1 MVKYRYFGPML
12 RAQAKWLNKMARRGW
27 RLADTGKLD
36 YSFVPCEPG
45 EYQYAVDYVGNFSRE
60 RGEDYAQFLAGCGYR
75 TWFKNVN
82 LQWSRGKLRW
92 NPAGEPGARISSERT
107 NLDRELIIVERRAEA
122 GEFRLYT
129 TVEDELDVLRGMR
142 RKHLYAALIFAALG
156 ALAPVLKVTANR
168 ATYQNMIDNMDI
180 DVSGVTEGEVS
191 IEEAGA
197 SMLDE
202 VLEVC
207 NGKTTKAES
216 YGFSDIAI
224 DRICRFI

>member
-1 MVKYRYFGPML
+1 MVKYGYFGPML
-12 RAQAKWLNKMARRGW
+12 RAQAKWLNKMARLGW

-60 RGEDYAQFLAGCGYR
+60 HGEDYAQFLAGCGYR

-107 NLDRELIIVERRAEA
+107 NLDRELIIVERRAEP

-156 ALAPVLKVTANR
+156 ALSLALKLCTPVESLAFWVFAAIFGVPCAVYTA
-168 ATYQNMIDNMDI
+168 
-180 DVSGVTEGEVS
+180 
-191 IEEAGA
+191 
-197 SMLDE
+197 
-202 VLEVC
+202 
-207 NGKTTKAES
+207 
-216 YGFSDIAI
+216 
-224 DRICRFI
+224 RILSLRSRE

>member
-1 MVKYRYFGPML
+1 ML

-107 NLDRELIIVERRAEA
+107 NLDRELIIVERRAEP

-129 TVEDELDVLRGMR
+129 PWRTSWTCC
-142 RKHLYAALIFAALG
+142 AAC
-156 ALAPVLKVTANR
+156 
-168 ATYQNMIDNMDI
+168 
-180 DVSGVTEGEVS
+180 
-191 IEEAGA
+191 AGSTCTPRLSSPPSA
-197 SMLDE
+197 RWLW
-202 VLEVC
+202 
-207 NGKTTKAES
+207 
-216 YGFSDIAI
+216 
-224 DRICRFI
+224 R

>member
-1 MVKYRYFGPML
+1 ML

-60 RGEDYAQFLAGCGYR
+60 HGEDYAQFLAGCGYR

-82 LQWSRGKLRW
+82 LQWSCGKVRW

-107 NLDRELIIVERRAEA
+107 NLDCELIIVERRAEP

-142 RKHLYAALIFAALG
+142 RKTCTPRLSSPPSARWLW
-156 ALAPVLKVTANR
+156 R
-168 ATYQNMIDNMDI
+168 
-180 DVSGVTEGEVS
+180 
-191 IEEAGA
+191 
-197 SMLDE
+197 
-202 VLEVC
+202 
-207 NGKTTKAES
+207 
-216 YGFSDIAI
+216 
-224 DRICRFI
+224 

>member
-45 EYQYAVDYVGNFSRE
+45 EYQYAVDYVGNFSRGH
-60 RGEDYAQFLAGCGYR
+60 GEDYAQFLAGCGYR

-92 NPAGEPGARISSERT
+92 NPAGEPGARISLRAHD
-107 NLDRELIIVERRAEA
+107 LDRELIIVERRGRA

-129 TVEDELDVLRGMR
+129 TVRTSWTCLRGMQPE
-142 RKHLYAALIFAALG
+142 
-156 ALAPVLKVTANR
+156 APVRRAYLRPPSRDGSGAEALHAGGEPGLLGVRRHIRRAVRGIYGAHTESSQAANENTATR
-168 ATYQNMIDNMDI
+168 PHTACGR
-180 DVSGVTEGEVS
+180 V
-191 IEEAGA
+191 
-197 SMLDE
+197 
-202 VLEVC
+202 
-207 NGKTTKAES
+207 
-216 YGFSDIAI
+216 F
-224 DRICRFI
+224 

>member
-1 MVKYRYFGPML
+1 ML
-12 RAQAKWLNKMARRGW
+12 RAQAKWLNKMARLGW

-60 RGEDYAQFLAGCGYR
+60 HGEDYAQFLAGCGYR

-107 NLDRELIIVERRAEA
+107 NLDRELIIVERRAEP

-142 RKHLYAALIFAALG
+142 RKHLCRAYLRRPRRAGSGAEALHAGGEPGLLGVRRHIRRAVRGIYGAHTEPSQPRMRIRRPGRTLRAA
-156 ALAPVLKVTANR
+156 
-168 ATYQNMIDNMDI
+168 
-180 DVSGVTEGEVS
+180 
-191 IEEAGA
+191 
-197 SMLDE
+197 
-202 VLEVC
+202 
-207 NGKTTKAES
+207 
-216 YGFSDIAI
+216 GF
-224 DRICRFI
+224 F